1 MVGEKFNIFNKMK
14 TFFVDYKNE
23 VKRIAWPTPKT
34 AFKNT
39 GVVFAMILVIGIFV
53 FLLDMGMTQILSL
66 IMSVSR

>member
-23 VKRIAWPTPKT
+23 VKRISWPTPKT
-34 AFKNT
+34 TFKNT
-39 GVVFAMILVIGIFV
+39 GVVFAMILIIGIFV